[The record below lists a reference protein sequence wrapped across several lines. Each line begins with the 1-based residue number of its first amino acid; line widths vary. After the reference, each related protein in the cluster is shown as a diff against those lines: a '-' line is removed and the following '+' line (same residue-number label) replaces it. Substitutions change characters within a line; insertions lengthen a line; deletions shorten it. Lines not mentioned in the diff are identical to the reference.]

1 MLHENGFVSDIS
13 PIFALVRGKEIW
25 VMVLLLFPAAAE
37 IIEWN
42 ILYQ

>member
-1 MLHENGFVSDIS
+1 MLHENGFVSDIFA
-13 PIFALVRGKEIW
+13 IFALVREKEIW
-25 VMVLLLFPAAAE
+25 VMVLLLSPAAE